1 MIYSL
6 SSHIV
11 EVDVIGPGQEGNSFS
26 VKTIRNNPA
35 SSGAVTGKQ
44 TYGSFLSS
52 MFGMCSLK
60 ILYGSNEN
68 VSFFLFL

>member
-1 MIYSL
+1 MIFSL

-11 EVDVIGPGQEGNSFS
+11 EVEVIGPGQEGNSFF
-26 VKTIRNNPA
+26 VKTVRNNPA

-52 MFGMCSLK
+52 MFGMYLLN
-60 ILYGSNEN
+60 ILYRKQ
-68 VSFFLFL
+68 